1 MKKLIA
7 TVFMLSLV
15 LLCQFLW
22 AQDADLDGAITRLW
36 STGPDEKIEQILKTC
51 SESNVPA
58 VATRANFHLACLRAL
73 KDSAN
78 AEPILA
84 QLEIAAQNET
94 EKATIKTLREMLQAR
109 ANKLPDS
116 FQKKISLDFKDVD
129 LAVVA
134 QIIAK
139 QSNTNIVVHSK
150 IKKMIS
156 ITLLDATIAQA
167 LDLICEMTDLRY
179 ENRNGVFVILPMQE
193 DSKNY
198 VKSSYRLS
206 SLSPTKA
213 INLLELHARAKTG
226 GNAPANFA
234 DNSGNAE
241 SELPPGV
248 TTKVDSNKI
257 IFEGEP
263 EAVARYLSFLESM
276 DLKDRAHKISFRVW
290 QLNQDSSLDIRA
302 FADLDENERGKVAK
316 IVSAP
321 AIIALPNKLARI
333 AVDNADSEKTDP
345 PKESLDYSISCRFN
359 DTYSP
364 DHLNITFEIQV
375 YGTSVI
381 HGKPL
386 KTTKAYNTR
395 INVKRNEWV
404 MLPFYQ
410 GANLIYLETQVT
422 SHTD

>member
-7 TVFMLSLV
+7 TMLLLSL
-15 LLCQFLW
+15 LLMCQSLG
-22 AQDADLDGAITRLW
+22 AQETELDGAITRLW
-36 STGPDEKIEQILKTC
+36 STGPDEKIEQVLITC

-58 VATRANFHLACLRAL
+58 VATRASFHLSCLRAL

-116 FQKKISLDFKDVD
+116 FQQKISLDFKDVD

-150 IKKMIS
+150 IKKLIS
-156 ITLLDATIAQA
+156 ITLTEATIAQA

-213 INLLELHARAKTG
+213 IKLLELHASPETG

-234 DNSGNAE
+234 DNSGKTE
-241 SELPPGV
+241 PDLPPGV
-248 TTKVDSNKI
+248 TTKVDDNKI

-263 EAVARYLSFLESM
+263 EAVARYRSFIESA

-290 QLNQDSSLDIRA
+290 QLNPGSSLDIAA
-302 FADLDENERGKVAK
+302 FAALDENERGKVAK

-321 AIIALPNKLARI
+321 AIIALPNKQSRI

-359 DTYSP
+359 DTDSP
-364 DHLNITFEIQV
+364 DHLSISFEIQV

-395 INVKRNEWV
+395 IKVKRNEWV

-410 GANLIYLETQVT
+410 GANLIYLETQAT